1 MSPYSLALLVI
12 AGGKSSRLGEDKRK
26 LQLEAMPL
34 LEHTLSQGRKR
45 GFGEIFLC
53 AEAPSPFLTEL
64 AEKYA
69 ATLLYDE
76 KQGLGPVSGLSQG
89 LSAISKPWA
98 LAVAGDMPFLDFEEL
113 CRFGGDLPAHELA
126 LLPAAQGRLQPLAAF
141 YRKETAPYF
150 QRALKEG
157 KRRIRQ
163 ILESFPYS
171 QRKYSGSP
179 SHFFNLNT
187 PADFRL
193 AKGRLANL
201 RRQVPLI
208 SITAPASG
216 TGKTTFIEK
225 LLPRLHQRGIR
236 TGVVKSD
243 SHGFNLDMEGK
254 DSCRFSE
261 AGATSVAVVSPQGW
275 FMVQKTTGCA
285 PFEDIAATMEGVDL
299 IITESRSHGTLPT
312 LSLWRGKG
320 APLTGEDTAALF
332 TSSPQEDAAS
342 LYEYH
347 INNLEKAVELCLFLM
362 GR

>member
-1 MSPYSLALLVI
+1 M
-12 AGGKSSRLGEDKRK
+12 
-26 LQLEAMPL
+26 
-34 LEHTLSQGRKR
+34 
-45 GFGEIFLC
+45 
-53 AEAPSPFLTEL
+53 
-64 AEKYA
+64 
-69 ATLLYDE
+69 
-76 KQGLGPVSGLSQG
+76 
-89 LSAISKPWA
+89 
-98 LAVAGDMPFLDFEEL
+98 
-113 CRFGGDLPAHELA
+113 
-126 LLPAAQGRLQPLAAF
+126 AAF
-141 YRKETAPYF
+141 YRRETAPYF
-150 QRALKEG
+150 QRALSEG
-157 KRRIRQ
+157 IRKIRQ
-163 ILESFPYS
+163 VLKAFPFS
-171 QRKYSGSP
+171 QREYSSSP

-187 PADFRL
+187 PADLRL

-201 RRQVPLI
+201 NRRVPLI

-225 LLPRLHQRGIR
+225 LLPRLRERGIR
-236 TGVVKSD
+236 AGVIKSN

-275 FMVQKTTGCA
+275 FMMQKATSRP
-285 PFEDIAATMEGVDL
+285 PFEDIAAKMEGVDL